1 MIPTKTELG
10 IIKLVELHGLDR
22 FWYLKQIG
30 LPYAFLVLKG
40 SVLAQPISFSDTG
53 RFVELNNQSTGDKEA
68 SAKLNST
75 HFTKMRGSKAKAV
88 TAADVSGRS
97 GKGEQLMREEPSA
110 QCRSGLVTDLTNCK
124 VII

>member
-1 MIPTKTELG
+1 M
-10 IIKLVELHGLDR
+10 
-22 FWYLKQIG
+22 
-30 LPYAFLVLKG
+30 PYAFLVLKG